1 MLISQLKIFISYL
14 KAYRKEMLVGMVALI
29 LTDIV
34 GLAIPWILKQ
44 FIDKLPSKPSNEE
57 LLVFA
62 GLLGLAATFQGLF
75 RFGWRKYIFGPSRKV
90 EFDIVNDLFGHFL
103 KLDSSFYQ
111 KLKIGDLLSRATN
124 DIRSVR
130 DFLGLGLLVLADCFV
145 VIISCFV
152 LMIYISPKLTLMAFL
167 PLPLISI
174 LFYLY
179 TKKISEG
186 HRVVQEELANISDTV
201 QENLSGIRT
210 LHAYGQEEKEKEKFE
225 KQNDVYLSKN
235 MALTKLYAIFPTSL
249 SFFLGLATLIS
260 LWIGGKE
267 VIAGN
272 LTLGSFVAF
281 NGYLLMLSWPM
292 MGIGYVFNLSQ
303 KGASAMRR
311 VQDIFSEQSKIKAPL
326 NGNYKKEFQ
335 GELEFQSVN
344 YQYSENGFNLEDIN
358 LKIKPG
364 QWIGVTGPIG
374 AGKSTLFKFPLRII
388 DPTEGIILLDGIPI
402 KDLPLELLRKQIGY
416 VEQGPFLFSATI
428 QENIAFGTDI
438 SDQKI
443 IEEIAYLAGLEPD
456 IAAFPKGLETMVGEK
471 GVSLSGGQKQ
481 RIALARALIRKPKIL
496 ILDDAFSSLDVET
509 EEKIL
514 NNIRRVAKD
523 TTVIMIT
530 HRVSTQRFSDQI
542 VVIEKGKISDRG
554 SREQLETQEGYYKEI
569 SEAQSFQK
577 SLETFLS

>member
-29 LTDIV
+29 LTDVV
-34 GLAIPWILKQ
+34 GLSIPWILKQ

-186 HRVVQEELANISDTV
+186 HRIVQEELANISDIV

-225 KQNDVYLSKN
+225 KQNEVYLSKN

-249 SFFLGLATLIS
+249 GFFLGLATLIS

-311 VQDIFSEQSKIKAPL
+311 VQDIFSEQSEIKAPI
-326 NGNYKKEFQ
+326 NGDYKKVFH
-335 GELEFQSVN
+335 GGLEFQSVS
-344 YQYSENGFNLEDIN
+344 YQYSENGFYLEDIN
-358 LKIKPG
+358 LKIEPG
-364 QWIGVTGPIG
+364 QWVGITGPIG
-374 AGKSTLFKFPLRII
+374 AGKSTLFKFPLRVI
-388 DPTEGIILLDGIPI
+388 DPMEGKILLDGISI
-402 KDLPLELLRKQIGY
+402 KDLPLDLLRKQIGY

-438 SDQKI
+438 SDEKN
-443 IEEIAYLAGLEPD
+443 IEEIAFLAGLEPD
-456 IAAFPKGLETMVGEK
+456 IAAFPKGLETMIGEK

-514 NNIRRVAKD
+514 NNIRNVANE
-523 TTVIMIT
+523 TTVILIT

-542 VVIEKGKISDRG
+542 VVIESGKISSSG
-554 SREQLETQEGYYKEI
+554 SREQLAAQEGYFKEI
-569 SEAQSFQK
+569 SDAQSFQK
-577 SLETFLS
+577 GLEAFLS

>member
-14 KAYRKEMLVGMVALI
+14 KAYRKEMLVGMIALI
-29 LTDIV
+29 LTDVI

-44 FIDKLPSKPSNEE
+44 FIDKLPSKPANEE

-62 GLLGLAATFQGLF
+62 GILGLAATFQGLF

-90 EFDIVNDLFGHFL
+90 EFDIVNDLFRHFL

-111 KLKIGDLLSRATN
+111 KIKIGDLLSRATN

-145 VIISCFV
+145 VIISCFA

-186 HRVVQEELANISDTV
+186 HRIVQEELANISDIV

-210 LHAYGQEEKEKEKFE
+210 LHAYGQEEIEKEKFE
-225 KQNDVYLSKN
+225 KQNDVYLTKN

-311 VQDIFSEQSKIKAPL
+311 VQDIFSEQSEIKAPL
-326 NGNYKKEFQ
+326 QGNHKKDFQ
-335 GELEFQSVN
+335 GELKFQSVS
-344 YQYSENGFNLEDIN
+344 YQYSEKGFCLEEIS
-358 LKIKPG
+358 LKIEPG
-364 QWIGVTGPIG
+364 QWMGVTGPIG

-388 DPTEGIILLDGIPI
+388 DPNKGNIYLDGIPI
-402 KDLPLELLRKQIGY
+402 KELPLDLLRKQIGY

-428 QENIAFGTDI
+428 LENIAFGTDI

-443 IEEIAYLAGLEPD
+443 IEEIACLAGLEPD
-456 IAAFPKGLETMVGEK
+456 ISSFPNGLETMVGEK

-514 NNIRRVAKD
+514 NNIRLLEKE
-523 TTVIMIT
+523 TTVIIIA

-542 VVIEKGKISDRG
+542 VVIENGKISGLG
-554 SREQLETQEGYYKEI
+554 SREQLETQEGYFKEI
-569 SEAQSFQK
+569 STAQSFQK
-577 SLETFLS
+577 GLEVFLS

>member
-1 MLISQLKIFISYL
+1 MIISQLKIFVSYL
-14 KAYRKEMLVGMVALI
+14 KAYRNEMLVGMVALI
-29 LTDIV
+29 LTDVI
-34 GLAIPWILKQ
+34 GLSIPWILKQ

-145 VIISCFV
+145 VIISCFA

-186 HRVVQEELANISDTV
+186 HRIVQEELANISDIV

-210 LHAYGQEEKEKEKFE
+210 LHAYGQEDNVKEKFE
-225 KQNDVYLSKN
+225 KQNEVYLSKN

-311 VQDIFSEQSKIKAPL
+311 VQDIFSEQSEIKAPL
-326 NGNYKKEFQ
+326 NGNFKKDFQ
-335 GELEFQSVN
+335 GELEFQSVS
-344 YQYSENGFNLEDIN
+344 YQYSENGFYLEDIN

-364 QWIGVTGPIG
+364 QWVGITGPIG
-374 AGKSTLFKFPLRII
+374 AGKSTLFKFPLRVI
-388 DPTEGIILLDGIPI
+388 DPMEGKILLDGISI
-402 KDLPLELLRKQIGY
+402 KDLPLDLLRKQIGY
-416 VEQGPFLFSATI
+416 VEQGPFLFSASI

-438 SDQKI
+438 SDEKI
-443 IEEIAYLAGLEPD
+443 IKEFAFIAGLEPD

-481 RIALARALIRKPKIL
+481 RVALARALIRKPKIL

-514 NNIRRVAKD
+514 NNIRRVAKE
-523 TTVIMIT
+523 TTVILIT

-542 VVIEKGKISDRG
+542 VVIENGKISGLG
-554 SREQLETQEGYYKEI
+554 SREQLEAQEGYFKEI
-569 SEAQSFQK
+569 SNAQSFQK
-577 SLETFLS
+577 GLEAFLS

>member
-1 MLISQLKIFISYL
+1 MNFDQLKVFVSYL
-14 KAYRKEMLVGMVALI
+14 KAYRKEMFIGMIALI

-44 FIDKLPSKPSNEE
+44 FVDKLPSKPSNEE

-90 EFDIVNDLFGHFL
+90 EFDIVNDLFRHFL
-103 KLDSSFYQ
+103 KLDNSFYQ
-111 KLKIGDLLSRATN
+111 KRKIGDLLSRATN

-186 HRVVQEELANISDTV
+186 HRIVQEELGNISDIV

-225 KQNDVYLSKN
+225 KQNEVYLSKN
-235 MALTKLYAIFPTSL
+235 MTLTKLYAIFPTSL

-311 VQDIFSEQSKIKAPL
+311 VQDIFSEQSEIKAPL
-326 NGNYKKEFQ
+326 NGNFKKDFQ
-335 GELEFQSVN
+335 GELEFQSVS
-344 YQYSENGFNLEDIN
+344 YHYSIKGFYLEDIN
-358 LKIKPG
+358 LKIEPG
-364 QWIGVTGPIG
+364 QWVGITGPIG
-374 AGKSTLFKFPLRII
+374 AGKSTLFKFPLRVI
-388 DPTEGIILLDGIPI
+388 DPVEGTILLDGIPI
-402 KDLPLELLRKQIGY
+402 KDLPLDLLRKQIGY

-438 SDQKI
+438 SDKKI
-443 IEEIAYLAGLEPD
+443 IEEIAFIAGLDPD
-456 IAAFPKGLETMVGEK
+456 IAVFPKGLETMVGEK

-514 NNIRRVAKD
+514 KNIRRVAKE
-523 TTVIMIT
+523 TTVILIT

-542 VVIEKGKISDRG
+542 VVIENGKISGLG
-554 SREQLETQEGYYKEI
+554 SREQLEAQEGYFKEI
-569 SEAQSFQK
+569 SNAQSFQK
-577 SLETFLS
+577 GLEAFLS

>member
-1 MLISQLKIFISYL
+1 MIISQLKIFISYL

-29 LTDIV
+29 LTDVI
-34 GLAIPWILKQ
+34 GLFIPWILKQ

-62 GLLGLAATFQGLF
+62 GLLGLAATFQGIF

-186 HRVVQEELANISDTV
+186 HRIVQEELANISDIV

-210 LHAYGQEEKEKEKFE
+210 LHAYGQEEKEKDKFE
-225 KQNDVYLSKN
+225 KQNEIYLTKN

-311 VQDIFSEQSKIKAPL
+311 VQDIFSEQSEIKAPL
-326 NGNYKKEFQ
+326 SVKFKKDFQ
-335 GELEFQSVN
+335 GELEFQSVS
-344 YQYSENGFNLEDIN
+344 YQYSEKGFYLEDIN

-364 QWIGVTGPIG
+364 QWMGVTGPIG

-388 DPTEGIILLDGIPI
+388 DPNKGNILLDGIPI
-402 KDLPLELLRKQIGY
+402 KDMPLDLLREQIGY
-416 VEQGPFLFSATI
+416 VEQGPFLFSASI
-428 QENIAFGTDI
+428 HENIAFGTDI
-438 SDQKI
+438 SDHKT
-443 IEEIAYLAGLEPD
+443 IEEIAFLAGLEPD
-456 IAAFPKGLETMVGEK
+456 ISAFARGLETMVGEK

-514 NNIRRVAKD
+514 NNIRRVAKE

-530 HRVSTQRFSDQI
+530 HRVFTQRFSDQI
-542 VVIEKGKISDRG
+542 VVIENGKISEFG
-554 SREQLETQEGYYKEI
+554 SREQLEAQEGYYKEI
-569 SEAQSFQK
+569 SNAQSFQK
-577 SLETFLS
+577 GLEAFLS

>member
-1 MLISQLKIFISYL
+1 MIISQLKIFVSYL
-14 KAYRKEMLVGMVALI
+14 KAYRNEMLVGMVALI
-29 LTDIV
+29 LTDII
-34 GLAIPWILKQ
+34 GLSIPWILKQ

-145 VIISCFV
+145 VIISCFA

-186 HRVVQEELANISDTV
+186 HRIVQEELANISDIV

-210 LHAYGQEEKEKEKFE
+210 LHAYGQEEKEIEKFE
-225 KQNDVYLSKN
+225 KQNEVYLSKN
-235 MALTKLYAIFPTSL
+235 MALAKLYAIFPTSL

-311 VQDIFSEQSKIKAPL
+311 VQDIFSEQSEIKAPL
-326 NGNYKKEFQ
+326 NGNFKKDFQ
-335 GELEFQSVN
+335 GELEFQSVS
-344 YQYSENGFNLEDIN
+344 YQYSVKGFYLRDIN
-358 LKIKPG
+358 LKIEPG
-364 QWIGVTGPIG
+364 QWVGITGPIG
-374 AGKSTLFKFPLRII
+374 AGKSTLFKFPLRVI
-388 DPTEGIILLDGIPI
+388 DPMEGKILLDGISI
-402 KDLPLELLRKQIGY
+402 KDLPLDLIRKQIGY

-438 SDQKI
+438 SDEKI
-443 IEEIAYLAGLEPD
+443 IKEFAFIAGLEPD

-481 RIALARALIRKPKIL
+481 RVALARALIRKPKIL

-514 NNIRRVAKD
+514 NNIRRVAKE
-523 TTVIMIT
+523 TTVILIT

-542 VVIEKGKISDRG
+542 VVIENGKISGLG
-554 SREQLETQEGYYKEI
+554 SREQLEAQEGYFKEI
-569 SEAQSFQK
+569 SNAQSFQK
-577 SLETFLS
+577 GLEAFLS

>member
-1 MLISQLKIFISYL
+1 MIISQLKIFVSYL
-14 KAYRKEMLVGMVALI
+14 KAYRNEMLVGMVALI
-29 LTDIV
+29 LTDVI
-34 GLAIPWILKQ
+34 GLSIPWILKQ

-62 GLLGLAATFQGLF
+62 GLLGVAATFQGLF

-145 VIISCFV
+145 VIISCFS

-186 HRVVQEELANISDTV
+186 HRIVQEELANISDIV

-210 LHAYGQEEKEKEKFE
+210 LHAYGQEENEKEKFE
-225 KQNDVYLSKN
+225 KQNEVYLSKN
-235 MALTKLYAIFPTSL
+235 MALTKLYAIFPTAL

-311 VQDIFSEQSKIKAPL
+311 VQDIFSEQSEIKAPL
-326 NGNYKKEFQ
+326 NGNFKKEFQ
-335 GELEFQSVN
+335 GELEFQSVS
-344 YQYSENGFNLEDIN
+344 YQYSEKGFFLEDIN
-358 LKIKPG
+358 LKIEPG
-364 QWIGVTGPIG
+364 QWVGITGPIG
-374 AGKSTLFKFPLRII
+374 AGKSTLFKFPLRVI
-388 DPTEGIILLDGIPI
+388 DPMEGKILLDGISI
-402 KDLPLELLRKQIGY
+402 KDLPLDLLRKQIGY

-438 SDQKI
+438 SDEKI
-443 IEEIAYLAGLEPD
+443 IKEFAFIAGLEPD
-456 IAAFPKGLETMVGEK
+456 IVAFPKGLETMVGEK

-481 RIALARALIRKPKIL
+481 RVALARALIRKPKIL

-514 NNIRRVAKD
+514 NNIRSVAKE
-523 TTVIMIT
+523 TTVILIT

-542 VVIEKGKISDRG
+542 VVIENGKISGLG
-554 SREQLETQEGYYKEI
+554 SREQLEAQEGYFKEI
-569 SEAQSFQK
+569 SNAQSFQK
-577 SLETFLS
+577 GLEAFLS